1 MVWKKLDVKVMV
13 WKKKGEDVAAQVAL
27 IALLILTQ
35 VHSAYPHTGVLYSQ
49 LLILTEGL
57 APPSSCSTQPTRLRC
72 TPPHRR
78 IFDLKW

>member
-1 MVWKKLDVKVMV
+1 MDVRVMV

-35 VHSAYPHTGVLYSQ
+35 VHSAYPHTGVLYRQ
-49 LLILTEGL
+49 LLILAQGL
-57 APPSSCSTQPTRLRC
+57 APPSSCSTQSTRLRC

>member
-1 MVWKKLDVKVMV
+1 MVEVGCWSYGVEEE
-13 WKKKGEDVAAQVAL
+13 GEDVAAQVAL

-57 APPSSCSTQPTRLRC
+57 APPSSCSTQPTN
-72 TPPHRR
+72 
-78 IFDLKW
+78 